1 MNYVEDIMI
10 GDWIKYN
17 YSENDWKYI
26 RIENGKHLDQLKD
39 DKNWEPVMLTKE
51 ILLKNDFHR
60 NTKLGIPEL
69 YSCKSLQKHV
79 VSIFYGDVKSKELI
93 WSLGD
98 TDDVFIIC
106 TYVHDLQHLLKLLRI
121 KKNIEL

>member
-1 MNYVEDIMI
+1 MT
-10 GDWIKYN
+10 
-17 YSENDWKYI
+17 
-26 RIENGKHLDQLKD
+26 
-39 DKNWEPVMLTKE
+39 MLIIFLLNFL

-106 TYVHDLQHLLKLLRI
+106 TYVHDLQHLFKLLRI
-121 KKNIEL
+121 ISLREKQSENIKLK